1 MEYKFKTG
9 DVVKHKVSGQLMV
22 ILRKAHRLKPKYPK
36 YIVRW
41 YSPKEDGDDCHSGTA
56 WEAELESNPCL

>member
-9 DVVKHKVSGQLMV
+9 DVVKHKVSGQLFV
-22 ILRKAHRLKPKYPK
+22 ILRKAHRLWVKYPK

-41 YSPKEDGDDCHSGTA
+41 YGAKTEGDDYHSGTA
-56 WEAELESNPCL
+56 WEAELEL